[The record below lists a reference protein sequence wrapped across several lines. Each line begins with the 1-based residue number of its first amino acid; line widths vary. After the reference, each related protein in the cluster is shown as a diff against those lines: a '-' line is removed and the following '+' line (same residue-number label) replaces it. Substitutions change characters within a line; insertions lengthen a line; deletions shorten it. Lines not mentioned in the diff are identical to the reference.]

1 MTTGNFLVS
10 FVMYVLVI
18 NQKGEINEE
27 YNT

>member
-1 MTTGNFLVS
+1 MTTGNFLIS